1 MRLPG
6 LMAVLLPAALTAQ
19 APEGPGLVRG
29 ILLECEE
36 HGGAGAFSVRTASHE
51 VFRFSFDAK
60 TYLER
65 DKERIE
71 ARRLVSGELVE
82 VVADR
87 GRGMRYARTVH
98 VVEPPRPARPPLLPG
113 MVRTYRSP
121 LEHMVPT
128 GNLTFSGVL
137 SRVNGER
144 VVLRGR
150 DGADRTILLRGDT
163 RFLDGGE
170 IVELGNLRPNMRVF
184 IRAGKDLYGEVEAFQ
199 IIRGGILQ
207 PEPR

>member
-1 MRLPG
+1 MWLPG
-6 LMAVLLPAALTAQ
+6 LMAVLLPAGLAAQ
-19 APEGPGLVRG
+19 APDGPGLVRG
-29 ILLECEE
+29 VLLECEVQ
-36 HGGAGAFSVRTASHE
+36 GVSGAFSVRTASHE
-51 VFRFSFDAK
+51 VFRFHFDGK

-71 ARRLVSGELVE
+71 ARRLITGDLVE

-87 GRGMRYARTVH
+87 GQGLRYARTVH
-98 VVEPPRPARPPLLPG
+98 VVEPPKPARPALPAG

-121 LEHMVPT
+121 IEHMVPT

-150 DGADRTILLRGDT
+150 DGTDRTILLRGDT

-170 IVELGNLRPNMRVF
+170 IAELGNLRPNMRVF

-207 PEPR
+207 PEAQ